1 MPAAVCASH
10 QTAGLPLPHTT
21 GHVAFTMLCA
31 GRGVHIITV
40 NGYLAQR
47 DAEW

>member
-1 MPAAVCASH
+1 MPAAVCAPNRP
-10 QTAGLPLPHTT
+10 AGLLLPHITN
-21 GHVAFTMLCA
+21 HAAFVLGCA